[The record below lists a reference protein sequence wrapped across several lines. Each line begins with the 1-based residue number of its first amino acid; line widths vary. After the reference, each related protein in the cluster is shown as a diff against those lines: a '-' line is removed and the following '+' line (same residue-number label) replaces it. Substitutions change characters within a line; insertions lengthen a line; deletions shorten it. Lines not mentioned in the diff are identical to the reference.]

1 MHGVALASINNTENQ
16 RHDHTGITAML
27 IDTTYNTSTDNT
39 IGSATHHEVLIVRR
53 HQRPGTAS
61 TPSSFFALEDDMSG
75 VRTGDGITTC
85 IAGSSPSTR
94 DQLTFCLVVQRRRD
108 GPPHAT
114 ETGRALDSGA
124 RDGPRTRFGTMHDD
138 AMTGSSLPRAS
149 ALHMTF

>member
-27 IDTTYNTSTDNT
+27 PDTTSNTPTDST
-39 IGSATHHEVLIVRR
+39 IGSATHHEVPIVRR

-61 TPSSFFALEDDMSG
+61 TPSSFVALEDDMSG
-75 VRTGDGITTC
+75 ARTGDGITTC

-108 GPPHAT
+108 GPPTHHGRQGLLWTDRAATAAERAHAY
-114 ETGRALDSGA
+114 A
-124 RDGPRTRFGTMHDD
+124 R
-138 AMTGSSLPRAS
+138 
-149 ALHMTF
+149 